1 MEQAEDGILKHY
13 AALQPPPRD
22 PEGGGVPHHDV
33 ADNHQCSSHVP
44 TGLPVERTQTNTLC
58 QTQTKTPRWRRR
70 PGEVQTEEQRSAV
83 LFGLMGFQHGSSR
96 TQVQSA
102 GGQRD
107 G

>member
-22 PEGGGVPHHDV
+22 PEGGGVHHHDV

-58 QTQTKTPRWRRR
+58 HRHKLRLLD
-70 PGEVQTEEQRSAV
+70 G
-83 LFGLMGFQHGSSR
+83 GGD
-96 TQVQSA
+96 QVKYKQKNRGA
-102 GGQRD
+102 LCCLD
-107 G
+107 